1 MAMQNGNAHAADH
14 GLRALALFLRLH
26 GVDADAD
33 QLRDSCGS
41 STVGMRALL
50 RCARQFGVEVRS
62 RTTQWTRLASLKL
75 PGIASLR
82 DGGFLLLGKVDHNGA
97 LVLRP
102 TGSRPELMTRTEFEE
117 IWDGRLI
124 LNGSQN
130 VVDRM
135 LHALAGMSVPIPDL
149 ARHTVDALMRAHDAL
164 MHAFDTLMGGC
175 CGERHD
181 MAVQAASSES
191 EAATT
196 QLERG
201 DESGLVAVAILLRC
215 HGIAADPE
223 QIRHRMGAARLGVTE
238 ILRCAKEF
246 GLKARAQRTSWDRL
260 AVTPLPGIALLRDG
274 GFLILGKTVDDKLL
288 VQRPLSPQPEAMTQ
302 AELEAIWDGDL
313 ILMARR
319 ASLTDLSRRFDIGW
333 FVGAVHKYRRLLGEV
348 LVASFFLQIFA
359 LISPLFFQ
367 VVIDKV
373 LVHRSMSTLDVLI
386 IGLVALTVF
395 EAVLETLRVYLFAHT
410 TNRIDVELGARLF
423 RHLMALPIAYFQAR
437 RVGDSVARVRELE
450 NIRQFLTSSALTLVI
465 DLLFTAVFLA
475 VMFYYSTTLTL
486 IVMASFPFYIGI
498 SAGAAPLFR
507 RRLDEKFNRG
517 SENQAFLVESV
528 TGVETL
534 KAMAVEPQ
542 MQRRWEEQLA
552 GYVSAS
558 FRVLSL
564 NNTASQA
571 VQMINKLVIAAT
583 LYFGARLV
591 IGGDLTVGELVA
603 FNMLAGRVSMPVLR
617 LAQMWQDFH
626 QARLSIARLGD
637 ILNTMPEPSFNPGR
651 AALPPI
657 RGQITFEHVTFRYR
671 IDGPEVLHNVS
682 FNVKPGQV
690 IGIVGSSGSGKSTIT
705 KLVQR
710 LYVPESGRVLIDG
723 VDLAMVDLTWLRRQ
737 IGVVL
742 QENVLF
748 NRSIRENIAL
758 ADPAMPMERVI
769 EAASLAG
776 AHDFILELPEGY
788 DTIVG
793 ERGSSLS
800 GGQRQR
806 VAIARALIT
815 DPRILILDEAT
826 SALDYESERAIQQ
839 NMKRIAAGR
848 TVFVIAHRLSTVRN
862 ANRIITLEHGRIV
875 EDGSHDE
882 LIRSNG
888 RYANLHYL
896 QAGIHDVR

>member
-1 MAMQNGNAHAADH
+1 
-14 GLRALALFLRLH
+14 
-26 GVDADAD
+26 V
-33 QLRDSCGS
+33 
-41 STVGMRALL
+41 
-50 RCARQFGVEVRS
+50 
-62 RTTQWTRLASLKL
+62 
-75 PGIASLR
+75 
-82 DGGFLLLGKVDHNGA
+82 
-97 LVLRP
+97 LVLHP
-102 TGSRPELMTRTEFEE
+102 TASRPELMTRTEFEE

-124 LNGSQN
+124 LTGSQN
-130 VVDRM
+130 VANRVLRAVADVIVRGRELVGRASEAFTRARDTM
-135 LHALAGMSVPIPDL
+135 IHA
-149 ARHTVDALMRAHDAL
+149 R
-164 MHAFDTLMGGC
+164 DTLMAAC
-175 CGERHD
+175 FGERSVTAGQPAKSD
-181 MAVQAASSES
+181 SEVVS
-191 EAATT
+191 AEP
-196 QLERG
+196 EGG

-215 HGIAADPE
+215 HGIAADPG
-223 QIRHRMGAARLGVTE
+223 QIRHRMGAVRLGVTE

-246 GLKARAQRTSWDRL
+246 GLKARAQKTSWNRL

-274 GFLILGKTVDDKLL
+274 GFLILGKVVDDKLV
-288 VQRPLSPQPEAMTQ
+288 VQRPLSPQPETMTQ
-302 AELEAIWDGDL
+302 AEVEAIWDGDI
-313 ILMARR
+313 ILMTRR

-333 FVGAVHKYRRLLGEV
+333 FVGAIHKYRRLLGEV

-465 DLLFTAVFLA
+465 DLLFTVVFLV
-475 VMFYYSTTLTL
+475 VMFFYSTTLTL
-486 IVMASFPFYIGI
+486 IVLASFPFYIGI
-498 SAGAAPLFR
+498 SVGAAPLFR

-552 GYVSAS
+552 GYVAAS

-571 VQMINKLVIAAT
+571 VQMINKLVVAAT

-637 ILNTMPEPSFNPGR
+637 ILNTMPEPSFSPGR

-657 RGQITFEHVTFRYR
+657 RGQVTFEHATFRYR
-671 IDGPEVLHNVS
+671 IDGPEVLHKVS
-682 FNVKPGQV
+682 FTVQPGQV

-723 VDLAMVDLTWLRRQ
+723 VDLAMVDLSWLRRQ

-862 ANRIITLEHGRIV
+862 ANRIITIEHGRIV

-882 LIRSNG
+882 LIRTNG

>member
-1 MAMQNGNAHAADH
+1 MAIQNGNTHAADH

-26 GVDADAD
+26 GVHAEPD
-33 QLRDSCGS
+33 QLRESCGS
-41 STVGMRALL
+41 STIGVRALL
-50 RCARQFGVEVRS
+50 RCARRFGVEVRS
-62 RTTQWTRLASLKL
+62 RTTHWTRLASLQL

-82 DGGFLLLGKVDHNGA
+82 DGGFLLLGKVDDNGA
-97 LVLRP
+97 LVLHP
-102 TGSRPELMTRTEFEE
+102 TASRPELMTRTEFEE

-124 LNGSQN
+124 LTGSQN
-130 VVDRM
+130 VANRVLRAVADVTVRGRE
-135 LHALAGMSVPIPDL
+135 LVGRAGEALTHARDTM
-149 ARHTVDALMRAHDAL
+149 MRAR
-164 MHAFDTLMGGC
+164 DTLKGARF
-175 CGERHD
+175 GERND
-181 MAVQAASSES
+181 TAVPPARSDSEIVSTEPES
-191 EAATT
+191 E
-196 QLERG
+196 

-215 HGIAADPE
+215 HGIAADPA

-238 ILRCAKEF
+238 ILRVAKEF
-246 GLKARAQRTSWDRL
+246 GLKARAQKTSWNRL

-274 GFLILGKTVDDKLL
+274 GFLILGQVVDDKLL
-288 VQRPLSPQPEAMTQ
+288 VQRPLSPQPDTMTQ
-302 AELEAIWDGDL
+302 TELEAIWDGDI
-313 ILMARR
+313 ILMTRR

-465 DLLFTAVFLA
+465 DLLFTVVFIV

-486 IVMASFPFYIGI
+486 IVLASFPFYIGI

-552 GYVSAS
+552 GYVAAS

-571 VQMINKLVIAAT
+571 VQMINKLVTAAT

-626 QARLSIARLGD
+626 QARLSIDRLGD
-637 ILNTMPEPSFNPGR
+637 ILNTMPEPSFSPGR

-657 RGQITFEHVTFRYR
+657 RGQVTFEHATFRYR
-671 IDGPEVLHNVS
+671 IDGPEVLHDVS
-682 FNVKPGQV
+682 FNVQPGQV

-710 LYVPESGRVLIDG
+710 LYVPGSGRVLIDG

-788 DTIVG
+788 DTVVG
-793 ERGSSLS
+793 ERGSTLS

-882 LIRSNG
+882 LIRTNG